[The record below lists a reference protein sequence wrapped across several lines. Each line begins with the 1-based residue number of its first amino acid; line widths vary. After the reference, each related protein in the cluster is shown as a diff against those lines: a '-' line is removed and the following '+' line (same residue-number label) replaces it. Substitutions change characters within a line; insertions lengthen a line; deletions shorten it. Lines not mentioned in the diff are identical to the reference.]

1 MRSGALRCHG
11 AADDRALRAELVDGR
26 DETAVVRVAGEIDLG
41 SARTLRDHMSG
52 VLQAGFTSIVI
63 DFRAVTF
70 CDASGLNALV
80 ALANRTAE
88 HGGGVWLYGVR
99 PAQRRLFEITGL
111 HRRVPIAEG
120 VEDALTLAAS
130 GGGHGSGRGPEN
142 PYS

>member
-11 AADDRALRAELVDGR
+11 AADDRALRVELVDGR
-26 DETAVVRVAGEIDLG
+26 DETAVVRVAGEIDLR
-41 SARTLRDHMSG
+41 SALALRDHLAA

-63 DFRAVTF
+63 DFRAVSF

-80 ALANRTAE
+80 ALANRTSAQ
-88 HGGGVWLYGVR
+88 GGGVWLSGVR

-111 HRRVPIAEG
+111 HRRLPITEE
-120 VEDALTLAAS
+120 VEDALSLAAS
-130 GGGHGSGRGPEN
+130 GPAGDPGAGPEN